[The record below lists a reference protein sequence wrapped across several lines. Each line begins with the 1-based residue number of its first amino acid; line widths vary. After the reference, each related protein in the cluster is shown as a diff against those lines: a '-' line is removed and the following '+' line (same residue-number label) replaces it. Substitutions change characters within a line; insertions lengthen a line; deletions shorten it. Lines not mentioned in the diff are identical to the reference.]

1 MAEKK
6 AVKKKKNLTYLVAA
20 SSASTTIDGIRMFI
34 SQGQTFS
41 STHPAVKQ
49 FPSLFVE
56 PAEYA
61 RRTGQLVE
69 QATAAPGEVRNVA
82 IPEA

>member
-6 AVKKKKNLTYLVAA
+6 AVKKKNPTYLVAVD
-20 SSASTTIDGIRMFI
+20 SVSTTVNGIRMFI
-34 SQGQTFS
+34 TQGTTYRS
-41 STHPAVKQ
+41 DDPVVKQ
-49 FPSLFVE
+49 IPSLFVE

-61 RRTGQLVE
+61 RRRGSLVE

-82 IPEA
+82 PPTV